1 MLILNSQIR
10 NYFKKDNSMPEDVFA
25 RVGSAGGQSLLQGI
39 LSLQIT
45 WASYVVLLSLDLYFL
60 VGLSQCLPPLV
71 VMKTQQ
77 TLKVPSPA
85 PERMP

>member
-1 MLILNSQIR
+1 
-10 NYFKKDNSMPEDVFA
+10 MPEDVFA